1 MEQMGNV
8 LRWWTLNPSNSGS
21 TAHWRHKGANEILLW
36 LPREV
41 VWEGEPGGDCFQG
54 EGLGFSMVWAVPQ
67 EQPILAHRDNPFLP
81 MCRKDLARILSW
93 ARATVLP
100 VFALDSSSTE
110 GLSQAKDITPS
121 SLTSIAD
128 PLADGH
134 DCIPSGS
141 CGLFDL
147 LRMCDYLSQVSLFA
161 SVGSAWC
168 SCSVLIQ

>member
-1 MEQMGNV
+1 
-8 LRWWTLNPSNSGS
+8 
-21 TAHWRHKGANEILLW
+21 
-36 LPREV
+36 
-41 VWEGEPGGDCFQG
+41 
-54 EGLGFSMVWAVPQ
+54 
-67 EQPILAHRDNPFLP
+67 

-110 GLSQAKDITPS
+110 GLSQAKDITQS

-168 SCSVLIQ
+168 SCSALIQEHLFPVTVGIPLWGHCASLSLISTVPTVARSRDTSNGRDEGTWVIFYSQRDLDSFAG